1 MHISEGV
8 LAVGPLA
15 AGWAVTAIGLAVG
28 LKRLDE
34 KQLVTASFLAAAF
47 FVASLIHVPLGPG
60 NVHLVLNGVL
70 AAMLGWSVFP
80 AIFVSLLLQ
89 AVLFQYGGLTILGVN
104 TATMSLS
111 GLLCWLLLRPW
122 LAKGG
127 RARMVAAFLMGF
139 GSVGVAAL
147 LTSLCLA
154 LSGEALVPTASLL
167 LLAHVPVMCI
177 EGAITV
183 AVVQFL
189 ARVQPELLHLTAPGP
204 TPVVAAPHPS
214 VAGRL

>member
-8 LAVGPLA
+8 LAGAPLA
-15 AGWAVTAIGLAVG
+15 AGWAVTAAGLAFG

-34 KQLVTASFLAAAF
+34 RQLVTASFLAAAF

-70 AAMLGWSVFP
+70 AAILGWAVFP

-104 TATMSLS
+104 AATMSLG
-111 GLLCWLLLRPW
+111 GLACWLALRPW
-122 LAKGG
+122 LARGG
-127 RARMVAAFLMGF
+127 RWRVAAAFLIGF
-139 GSVGVAAL
+139 GGVGVAAL

-154 LSGEALVPTASLL
+154 LSGEALVPTAMLL
-167 LLAHVPVMCI
+167 LAAHVPVMCI
-177 EGAITV
+177 EGAVTV

-189 ARVQPELLHLTAPGP
+189 VRVSPELLHLQLT
-204 TPVVAAPHPS
+204 TPAHSA
-214 VAGRL
+214 AGRA